1 MESMCR
7 LLSLTCLS
15 LLLPVLAISAD
26 VDGTGARQFAPA
38 EIEFFEKEIR
48 PVLAENCYDCH
59 SGIKAKVGLR
69 LDHRDGWLRGTD
81 YGKVVNPDNPGE
93 SRVLKAIRHQPGVK
107 PMPDKGKKLP
117 GEVAS
122 RFQQWISM
130 GLPWPDSQT
139 KPSTTN
145 PRQHWSFQPVK
156 KPEIPSG
163 ANHPI
168 DAFIRAKLDEKK
180 LPAAARA
187 DRQTLYRRLSYNLL
201 GLPPEHDELSAFLN
215 DTASHEKLWPT
226 IIDQFLASPHY
237 GERWARHWMDVARY
251 SDTKGYEAG
260 GRERKFIF
268 SHTYRD
274 WLIRSFNEDMPYD
287 QFIIHQLAAEQIVD
301 WEGADR
307 HHLAAL
313 GFISLSKNGN
323 QELVLDDR
331 VDTTFRGL
339 MGLTVSCARCHDHKS
354 DPISTGEYYSL
365 FGIFRNSM
373 EGAQIP
379 IAEPPNTP
387 EYQKYLDDV
396 AALRQKR
403 TDYLNPL
410 FDEVLK
416 KHPKMN
422 RGNEAGLIQKLTPEE
437 RKKQRQM
444 NEEVKK
450 FIAKSEMEPDKALIV
465 KDRGNPYQQAIY
477 IRGNPSRRGDIVPP
491 RFLQLGNESLP
502 PPFEAG
508 SGRLELA
515 RQIASEDNPLTAR
528 VIVNR
533 VWMWHFGEGLVRTVS
548 DFGLEGEP
556 PSHPELLDWLASWF
570 MDNGWSL
577 KKLHRL
583 ILTSETWQQQ
593 SSNPRNED
601 WALVDPENRLLWK
614 SFTRRLDFEQMRD
627 SILVASGELNTSLY
641 GRSEKILEPPFTA
654 RRTVY
659 AFIDRQNLPSVF
671 RHFDFSNPQETTGKR
686 PETTIPMQALFT
698 MNSEFVMNRASRL
711 SAAVE
716 GSSDPIGELHRKVFA
731 AEPSPEDRQL
741 AESFLSSFDSS
752 DEHPRQN
759 LTGWS
764 YGWGGL
770 REGGNELTFNLFKH
784 WDGKARDWRPRAEYP
799 IKNSPLSYLHIGSS
813 SHPGL
818 GDDHACILRW
828 HAPRKMTI
836 DISGLL
842 ERPAV
847 GEGRTGVNLTIHSS
861 RSGVLKTASVRMDQS
876 SVPVATSGIEVEEG
890 EVINFI
896 VDCDGCTSHDTYR
909 WDPAIS
915 NSADPGERWK
925 HSVDFAGPK
934 SALNA
939 RQAYA
944 QALFNTNRFLFIR

>member
-1 MESMCR
+1 MFR
-7 LLSLTCLS
+7 VLTLTCLS
-15 LLLPVLAISAD
+15 CFLPVIAHPAD
-26 VDGTGARQFAPA
+26 GDGSGAKPFPA
-38 EIEFFEKEIR
+38 AGIEFFEKNIR

-59 SGIKAKVGLR
+59 SGVKARVGLQ

-81 YGKVVNPDNPGE
+81 YGKIVTLENPSE
-93 SRVLKAIRHQPGVK
+93 SRVLRALRHQPGVK
-107 PMPDKGKKLP
+107 PMPEKGGKLS
-117 GEVAS
+117 EEIAS
-122 RFQQWISM
+122 DFQEWIAM
-130 GLPWPDSQT
+130 GLPWPDRPSE
-139 KPSTTN
+139 PSTSN
-145 PRQHWSFQPVK
+145 PREHWSFQPVTT
-156 KPEIPSG
+156 PPVPAG
-163 ANHPI
+163 ADHPI
-168 DAFIRAKLDEKK
+168 DAFVRAKMEEKK
-180 LPAAARA
+180 LPPAPRA
-187 DRQTLYRRLSYNLL
+187 DRRSLYRRLSYNLL
-201 GLPPEHDELSAFLN
+201 GLPPKHAEQSAFV
-215 DTASHEKLWPT
+215 DDPASHAERWP
-226 IIDQFLASPHY
+226 ILIDRFLASPHY

-274 WLIRSFNEDMPYD
+274 WLIRAFNEDIPYD
-287 QFIIHQLAAEQIVD
+287 QFIVHQLAAEQVVD
-301 WEGADR
+301 WEGANR

-313 GFISLSKNGN
+313 GFISLSKNGK
-323 QELVLDDR
+323 QELIVDDR
-331 VDTTFRGL
+331 IDTTFRGL

-373 EGAQIP
+373 EGDQIP

-387 EYQKYLDDV
+387 AYRKYLDDV

-403 TDYLNPL
+403 TDYLKPL
-410 FDEVLK
+410 FEQVLK
-416 KHPKMN
+416 RHPKLN
-422 RGNEAGLIQKLTPEE
+422 PDNEAGLIQKLTPDE

-444 NEEVKK
+444 SESVEK
-450 FIAKSEMEPDKALIV
+450 FIARSEMEPDKALIV
-465 KDRGNPYQQAIY
+465 KDRNSPYQQAIY

-491 RFLQLGNESLP
+491 RFLQLGSETPP
-502 PPFEAG
+502 PPFEVG

-515 RQIASEDNPLTAR
+515 RQIASPENPLTAR

-533 VWMWHFGEGLVRTVS
+533 VWMWHFGEGLVRTVG

-556 PSHPELLDWLASWF
+556 PSHPELLDWLAAWF
-570 MDNGWSL
+570 MDHGWSL
-577 KKLHRL
+577 KELHRL

-593 SSNPRNED
+593 TTNPRAAD
-601 WALVDPENRLLWK
+601 WSLVDPENRLLWK

-627 SILVASGELNTSLY
+627 SILAVSGELDTALY
-641 GRSEKILEPPFTA
+641 GRSETILAPPFSD

-686 PETTIPMQALFT
+686 PQTTIPMQALFT
-698 MNSEFVMNRASRL
+698 LNSEFVMNRASRL

-716 GSSDPIGELHRKVFA
+716 ASPDPIGELHRRVFA
-731 AEPSPEDRQL
+731 REPSAEDRQL
-741 AESFLSSFDSS
+741 AESFLSSFDSA
-752 DEHPRQN
+752 DEAPRQN

-770 REGGNELTFNLFKH
+770 GNGGNELTFNLFEH

-799 IKNSPLSYLHIGSS
+799 IRNSPLSYLHIGSS

-836 DISGLL
+836 EISGEL

-847 GEGRTGVNLTIHSS
+847 GKGRTGVNLTIHSS
-861 RSGVLKTASVRMDQS
+861 RNGVIHTSGVRVDQA
-876 SVPVATSGIEVEEG
+876 SVPVAISGIEVEEG
-890 EVINFI
+890 EMIHFI
-896 VDCDGCTSHDTYR
+896 VDCDGDTSHDTYR

-915 NSADPGERWK
+915 NSDDPGERWK

-934 SALNA
+934 SPLNA